1 MALFLPSL
9 TSRNKSN
16 SVSVMNRSLFFIVVL
31 LISVASAVA
40 QSSDWA
46 SSALRWRNIGPANM
60 MGRIAAIDALH
71 SDYRH
76 VVVASA
82 SGGVFKSTNAGIT
95 WEPIFDKYGY
105 CSIGAVTLNQS
116 NPDIL
121 WVGTGEAANRN
132 SSGWGD
138 GVYKSTD
145 GGKTFQHVG
154 LETTGHIKTIA
165 LHPSN
170 PDIAYAASPG
180 HLWGYSGERG
190 LFRTT
195 DGGKSWQK
203 VGGGLPNDGKTGCS
217 DILFQPGNPNVL
229 FAAFYQRLRQPYT
242 FTSGGPNGG
251 IYKSTD
257 GGKTWRKIK
266 KGLAAGPSGN
276 IDLSICLKNPKILV
290 AAYEADEK
298 LPDGVPGSGV
308 YRSDDAGES
317 WTFLLK
323 HALRP
328 YYHGQIEID
337 PNNPDDIYV
346 VGRDFRISRDGGKTF
361 KERNWYTDGGD
372 DHDLWIAPHDSRIM
386 YLATDQGLRLTIDG
400 GKTILS
406 FNNMAIGQYYAL
418 SADMREPYWVT
429 GGLQDN
435 GLWTGPSNS
444 REGRGIL
451 NEHNAWVG
459 EGDGFHTQVDPTDYR
474 TLYLVNHVGFAMR
487 LNAESR
493 AHRFIT
499 PTPETIL
506 NFADWA
512 DPAFPDSAIRYTIDP
527 GEHWF
532 AYGDAERPKLPAQFR
547 FNWSS
552 PLILSPKNPHT
563 IYFAGNHLFK
573 SVDRGETWRIISP
586 DLTTNNPAWRN
597 PSQSGGLTRSVTGGE
612 NHCTI
617 VTIAESP
624 LDEALLW
631 VGTDDGNVQV
641 SRNGGVHWT
650 NVKSNMPDAPRYA
663 WVSRVSPS
671 AHSPGRCYVS
681 LDNHRYDDFNPY
693 VYRTDDYGQT
703 WTRLGTRLPEGKSV
717 YVVREDPVNP
727 NLLFVGHEGGVH
739 YSLDAGVTWSAL
751 MGSLPTVAVY
761 DLLIHPRTGDLI
773 AGTHG
778 RSIWIL
784 DDISPLRQWGAAAA
798 ESSAYFF
805 TPSLATKWRQIST
818 GRKQPYFEF
827 RGENPRRGAVLDF
840 YVKNAVPKDSAVV
853 SIRELSGQR
862 STSFKVALRT
872 GLNRT
877 YWNFRLPPTPAEVR
891 EYRTQLE
898 EAIRILEQIV
908 QIPSLREKLAAIR
921 EKWQRASDARALN
934 DVRADLMA
942 HFAAYTDRPR
952 FFSEKMSA
960 EEAPAGWYQV
970 DIQVSGQ
977 TLTRLLQVRED
988 PE

>member
-1 MALFLPSL
+1 
-9 TSRNKSN
+9 
-16 SVSVMNRSLFFIVVL
+16 MNRSLYIAVL
-31 LISVASAVA
+31 LFVSSLSATA
-40 QSSDWA
+40 QPDWA
-46 SSALRWRNIGPANM
+46 SPALRWRNIGPANM

-82 SGGVFKSTNAGIT
+82 SGGVFKSTNGGIT
-95 WEPIFDKYGY
+95 WEAIFDKYGY
-105 CSIGAVTLNQS
+105 CSIGAVTINQS

-138 GVYKSTD
+138 GVYKSMD

-190 LFRTT
+190 LFRTY
-195 DGGKSWQK
+195 DGGKTWQK

-266 KGLAAGPSGN
+266 KGLATGPSGN
-276 IDLSICLKNPKILV
+276 IDLSICLNNPKILV

-337 PNNPDDIYV
+337 PNNPDNIYV
-346 VGRDFRISRDGGKTF
+346 VGRDFRISHDGGKTF
-361 KERNWYTDGGD
+361 KERDWHTDGGD

-400 GKTILS
+400 GKTVLS
-406 FNNMAIGQYYAL
+406 FNNMAIGQYYAV

-459 EGDGFHTQVDPTDYR
+459 EGDGFHTQADPTDYR

-487 LNAESR
+487 LNAETR
-493 AHRFIT
+493 EHRFIT
-499 PTPETIL
+499 PTPETIT
-506 NFADWA
+506 NFSDWA
-512 DPAFPDSAIRYTIDP
+512 DPNFPDSAIRYTIDP

-532 AYGDAERPKLPAQFR
+532 AYGNTERPKLPAQFR

-563 IYFAGNHLFK
+563 VYFAGNHLFK

-624 LDEALLW
+624 LDEAVLW
-631 VGTDDGNVQV
+631 AGTDDGNVQV
-641 SRNGGVHWT
+641 SRNGGVHWN
-650 NVKSNMPDAPRYA
+650 NVKSNMPAAPRYA

-671 AHSPGRCYVS
+671 AHAPGRCYVS
-681 LDNHRYDDFNPY
+681 LDNHRYDDFDPY

-703 WTRLGTRLPEGKSV
+703 WVRISANLPVGKSI

-739 YSLDAGVTWSAL
+739 YSLDAGQSWSPL
-751 MGSLPTVAVY
+751 MGNLPTVAVY

-784 DDISPLRQWGAAAA
+784 DDMSPLRQWSTAIA
-798 ESSAYFF
+798 ESPAHFF
-805 TPSLATKWRQIST
+805 VPSLATKWRQIST

-840 YVKNAVPKDSAVV
+840 YVKNAAPKDSAVV
-853 SIRELSGQR
+853 SIRELAGQR
-862 STSFKVALRT
+862 STSFKVPLRT
-872 GLNRT
+872 GLNRA
-877 YWNFRLPPTPAEVR
+877 YWNFRLPPTGEEVQH
-891 EYRTQLE
+891 YRNGLGET
-898 EAIRILEQIV
+898 IRTLEQAV
-908 QIPSLREKLAAIR
+908 QAPVLREKLAGIR
-921 EKWQRASDARALN
+921 DKWERAQGISALN
-934 DVRADLMA
+934 DIRGELMA
-942 HFAAYTDRPR
+942 GFAVYANSPG
-952 FFSEKMSA
+952 FFSEKLGP
-960 EEAPAGWYQV
+960 EEAKAGWYQV
-970 DIQVSGQ
+970 DIQIAGQ
-977 TLTRLLQVRED
+977 TFTRVLQVRED
-988 PE
+988 P

>member
-1 MALFLPSL
+1 
-9 TSRNKSN
+9 
-16 SVSVMNRSLFFIVVL
+16 MNRLLCIAVL
-31 LISVASAVA
+31 LFVSSLSATA
-40 QSSDWA
+40 QSDWA
-46 SSALRWRNIGPANM
+46 SPALRWRNIGPANM

-82 SGGVFKSTNAGIT
+82 SGGVFKSTNGGIT
-95 WEPIFDKYGY
+95 WEAIFDKYGY
-105 CSIGAVTLNQS
+105 CSIGAVTINQS

-138 GVYKSTD
+138 GVYKSMD

-190 LFRTT
+190 LFRTY
-195 DGGKSWQK
+195 DGGKTWQK

-257 GGKTWRKIK
+257 GGKTWRKLK
-266 KGLAAGPSGN
+266 KGLATGPSGN
-276 IDLSICLKNPKILV
+276 IDLSICLNNPKILV

-337 PNNPDDIYV
+337 PNNPDNIYV

-361 KERNWYTDGGD
+361 KERDWHTDGGD

-400 GKTILS
+400 GKTVLS
-406 FNNMAIGQYYAL
+406 FNNMAIGQYYAV

-459 EGDGFHTQVDPTDYR
+459 EGDGFHTQADPTDYR

-487 LNAESR
+487 LNAETR
-493 AHRFIT
+493 EHRFIT
-499 PTPETIL
+499 PTPETIT
-506 NFADWA
+506 NFSDWA
-512 DPAFPDSAIRYTIDP
+512 DPSFPDSATRYTIDP

-532 AYGDAERPKLPAQFR
+532 AYGNTERPKLPVQFR

-563 IYFAGNHLFK
+563 VYFAGNHLFK
-573 SVDRGETWRIISP
+573 SVDRGETWRIVSP

-624 LDEALLW
+624 LAEAVLW
-631 VGTDDGNVQV
+631 AGTDDGNVQV
-641 SRNGGVHWT
+641 SRNGGVHWN
-650 NVKSNMPDAPRYA
+650 NVKSNMPAAPRYA

-671 AHSPGRCYVS
+671 AHAPGRCYVS
-681 LDNHRYDDFNPY
+681 LDNHRYDDFDPY

-703 WTRLGTRLPEGKSV
+703 WVRISANLPVGKSI

-739 YSLDAGVTWSAL
+739 YSLDAGQTWSPL
-751 MGSLPTVAVY
+751 MGNLPTVAVY

-784 DDISPLRQWGAAAA
+784 DDMSPLRQWSKVVA
-798 ESSAYFF
+798 ESAAHFF
-805 TPSLATKWRQIST
+805 VPSLATKWRQIST

-840 YVKNAVPKDSAVV
+840 YVKNAAPKDSAVLSV
-853 SIRELSGQR
+853 RELAGQR
-862 STSFKVALRT
+862 STAFKVPLRT
-872 GLNRT
+872 GLNRA
-877 YWNFRLPPTPAEVR
+877 YWNFRLPPTGEEVQHHR
-891 EYRTQLE
+891 DQLGKT
-898 EAIRILEQIV
+898 IQILEQAV
-908 QIPSLREKLAAIR
+908 QAPVLREKLAGIR
-921 EKWQRASDARALN
+921 DKWERAQGISALN
-934 DVRADLMA
+934 DIRGELMA
-942 HFAAYTDRPR
+942 GFAVYANSPG
-952 FFSEKMSA
+952 FFSEKLGP
-960 EEAPAGWYQV
+960 EEAKAGWYQV
-970 DIQVSGQ
+970 DMQIAGQ
-977 TLTRLLQVRED
+977 TFTRVLQVRED
-988 PE
+988 PG